1 MEDYMFENSV
11 NTLIHKLVHV
21 LAVGSRNFN
30 RFLDPETG
38 EIIENAVEFNKFCFC
53 KSLKELWKLMEI

>member
-1 MEDYMFENSV
+1 MFEKNV

-30 RFLDPETG
+30 RFINPETN
-38 EIIENAVEFNKFCFC
+38 EIIENSVELF
-53 KSLKELWKLMEI
+53 